1 VVASGTAFPRA
12 HRLLAAADFSR
23 VFAGADRSSDGFF
36 TVLARLNELSCARL
50 GLAISRRVAPRAVD
64 RNRLRRLARES
75 FRQLGLAPL
84 DYVVMA
90 RRDAVT
96 APSPSLRSSLD
107 RHFLQLSRRAVG
119 A

>member
-1 VVASGTAFPRA
+1 MAAVSTAFPRER
-12 HRLLAAADFSR
+12 RLGTAKDYSR
-23 VFAGADRSSDGFF
+23 VFGGAERSSDRFF
-36 TVLARLNELSCARL
+36 TVLASLNGLSQARL

-75 FRQLGLAPL
+75 FRQLTLAPL

-90 RRDAVT
+90 RKDALQATNPAV
-96 APSPSLRSSLD
+96 RGSLD
-107 RHFLQLSRRAVG
+107 RHFVRLSERAR